1 MPVLAGS
8 KIRAGD
14 FSGKTAGQKL
24 RALDTAAGSI
34 RKALKASE
42 K

>member
-1 MPVLAGS
+1 MPVVAGS

-14 FSGKTAGQKL
+14 FSLTTGQKL
-24 RALDTAAGSI
+24 RAKDTTSGQVG
-34 RKALKASE
+34 KPLKASQ